1 MDPESTARLWN
12 ALLAVHH
19 CITKDFAEKL
29 RHATSISDDDIQ
41 PILDAFAVLRD
52 VQFRVGTDVLALATK
67 ALDDLRRNL
76 LEFVDTTNNQI
87 SARDSGDRQRQQI
100 LATQMDDQY
109 DRLVKEFEATVQQL
123 KPVAERSMQAARK
136 PELSF
141 PSLEYVGGAMA
152 VNSPQTTHITST
164 IVDSPGA
171 IANVAQHMSAVTS
184 RVTQQMRE
192 LQGQDEIREL
202 ITELAQR
209 IAALD
214 PSVQPEK
221 TQGMADDLKVLSD
234 EVARPQP
241 RRKWYELS
249 LEGIKEAAEAI
260 GAIGKPVI
268 ETVTKLLPLLVP

>member
-12 ALLAVHH
+12 ALLSVHH
-19 CITKDFAEKL
+19 CISKDFVEKL
-29 RHATSISDDDIQ
+29 QHATSISDDDIQ
-41 PILDAFAVLRD
+41 PIMDAFGVLRD
-52 VQFRVGTDVLALATK
+52 VQFKVGADVLALATK

-87 SARDSGDRQRQQI
+87 SARDSGDGEQQQR
-100 LATQMDDQY
+100 LAAQMDQQY
-109 DRLVKEFEATVQQL
+109 NRMVREFESTVQQL
-123 KPVAERSMQAARK
+123 KPVAELSMRVAPK

-141 PSLEYVGGAMA
+141 PSLAFVGGAMT
-152 VNSPQTTHITST
+152 VNSPQTTTITST

-171 IANVAQHMSAVTS
+171 IANVAQHMNAVTS
-184 RVTQQMRE
+184 SVTQQMRE
-192 LQGQDEIREL
+192 LQGQDEIRDL

-221 TQGMADDLKVLSD
+221 TKGMADDLKVLSD

-241 RRKWYELS
+241 RPKWYELS

-260 GAIGKPVI
+260 GAIGKPVL